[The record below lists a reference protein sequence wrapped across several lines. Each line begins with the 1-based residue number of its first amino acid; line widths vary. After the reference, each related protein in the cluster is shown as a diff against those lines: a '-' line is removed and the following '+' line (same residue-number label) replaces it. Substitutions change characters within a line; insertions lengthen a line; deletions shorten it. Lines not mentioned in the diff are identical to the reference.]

1 MQERRVMETGAWPS
15 SQGLRVKRGA
25 IIASR
30 RAAGPST
37 PVPSWNV
44 FNNQLYDGIAA
55 AAAASLH
62 AVAGRSTPVS
72 ARKLAASLWELQD
85 VPVPGIFGNAGGWH
99 SSAKESSD
107 TTSLMSQADHLS
119 YRSPRISTKFSNEQL
134 SKLDGQ
140 RQHTKFIG
148 EMKGE
153 VKAGKFNSVTTSTEL
168 LKVLSRICILEE
180 QHDSTI
186 STTSSLRVQLDQAL
200 AHVQELEL
208 AQNAAHKEIESLTK
222 KLANVKSSWKI
233 EQNKLQLVVQSLKEE
248 VETAQKARTRVE
260 VANQKMTK
268 ELLDANM
275 AVAKVVQELE
285 RERKAHELMEDVCDE
300 LAREIGDDKAEV
312 EDLKRDSIK
321 MHEELEEERRMLQLA
336 EVWREERVQMKLGE
350 AKLLLEEKGA
360 ALDVLRS
367 ELEKFLWAGRLRN
380 RGDFVQEAEVLH
392 NVVAAFHPSE
402 IVASYPPVEISQ
414 PENDLLDISCDK
426 QTERHYSHCKDN
438 ILDAPNCGNRWTGDS
453 GLIREGDT
461 EHQPHMSL
469 ISPVNDIQRRTL
481 EQLQAAE
488 TKDGDGCKYEHV
500 SRSSQASKYGDSVE
514 AGACEKSYSEVNDN
528 DDDDDPLY
536 QHNEDSSDGVVHQA
550 SEIDDEDHPQLY
562 EEVETVGGMKQ
573 PGEVAWKVH
582 GMEDARVTPL
592 REKKNYGQEDAVN
605 KVNLHGH
612 TQEVEW
618 ESVPQ
623 QSSWISRNNPHIE
636 RGMKGHVLWPKGF
649 MDAAIKKEKSILN

>member
-1 MQERRVMETGAWPS
+1 MSSPAAAAATASVVGNLVTHPRLLLVSGPWLLLPRRMICGRIHLLSTCVKKKEEGWA
-15 SQGLRVKRGA
+15 LRRHGK
-25 IIASR
+25 

-44 FNNQLYDGIAA
+44 FNNQLYDGIAAA

-85 VPVPGIFGNAGGWH
+85 VPVPGIFGSTGDWH

-134 SKLDGQ
+134 SKVRISSSFAAEKHFQ
-140 RQHTKFIG
+140 TSCS

-180 QHDSTI
+180 QHDLTI

-248 VETAQKARTRVE
+248 VETEQKARTRVE

-300 LAREIGDDKAEV
+300 LAREISDDKAEV

-380 RGDFVQEAEVLH
+380 RGDFVQEAE
-392 NVVAAFHPSE
+392 
-402 IVASYPPVEISQ
+402 
-414 PENDLLDISCDK
+414 
-426 QTERHYSHCKDN
+426 
-438 ILDAPNCGNRWTGDS
+438 
-453 GLIREGDT
+453 
-461 EHQPHMSL
+461 PHMSL
-469 ISPVNDIQRRTL
+469 ISPVNDIQKRTL
-481 EQLQAAE
+481 KQLQAAE

-500 SRSSQASKYGDSVE
+500 SRSSQASKYGDSME
-514 AGACEKSYSEVNDN
+514 AVAYEKSYLEVNDD

-550 SEIDDEDHPQLY
+550 SEIDDEDHHQLY

-605 KVNLHGH
+605 EVNLHGH

-618 ESVPQ
+618 ETVPQ

>member
-1 MQERRVMETGAWPS
+1 
-15 SQGLRVKRGA
+15 
-25 IIASR
+25 
-30 RAAGPST
+30 
-37 PVPSWNV
+37 
-44 FNNQLYDGIAA
+44 
-55 AAAASLH
+55 
-62 AVAGRSTPVS
+62 
-72 ARKLAASLWELQD
+72 
-85 VPVPGIFGNAGGWH
+85 
-99 SSAKESSD
+99 
-107 TTSLMSQADHLS
+107 
-119 YRSPRISTKFSNEQL
+119 
-134 SKLDGQ
+134 
-140 RQHTKFIG
+140 
-148 EMKGE
+148 MKGE

-248 VETAQKARTRVE
+248 VETEQKARTRVE

-300 LAREIGDDKAEV
+300 LAREISDDKAEV

-392 NVVAAFHPSE
+392 NVVAAFHPRE
-402 IVASYPPVEISQ
+402 IVASYPPVESSQ
-414 PENDLLDISCDK
+414 PENDLLDISYDK
-426 QTERHYSHCKDN
+426 QTEHHYSHCKDN

-481 EQLQAAE
+481 KQLQAVE
-488 TKDGDGCKYEHV
+488 TKDADGCKYERV

-514 AGACEKSYSEVNDN
+514 AVAYEKSYLEVNDN
-528 DDDDDPLY
+528 DDDDNPLY

-550 SEIDDEDHPQLY
+550 SEIDDEDHHQLY

-605 KVNLHGH
+605 EINLHGH

>member
-1 MQERRVMETGAWPS
+1 
-15 SQGLRVKRGA
+15 
-25 IIASR
+25 
-30 RAAGPST
+30 
-37 PVPSWNV
+37 
-44 FNNQLYDGIAA
+44 
-55 AAAASLH
+55 
-62 AVAGRSTPVS
+62 
-72 ARKLAASLWELQD
+72 
-85 VPVPGIFGNAGGWH
+85 
-99 SSAKESSD
+99 
-107 TTSLMSQADHLS
+107 
-119 YRSPRISTKFSNEQL
+119 
-134 SKLDGQ
+134 
-140 RQHTKFIG
+140 
-148 EMKGE
+148 MKGE

-248 VETAQKARTRVE
+248 VETEQKARTRVE

-300 LAREIGDDKAEV
+300 LAREISDDKAEV

-392 NVVAAFHPSE
+392 NVVAAFHPRE
-402 IVASYPPVEISQ
+402 IVASYPPVESSQ

-426 QTERHYSHCKDN
+426 QTERHYSPCKDN

-461 EHQPHMSL
+461 EHQPRMSL

-481 EQLQAAE
+481 KQLQAGE
-488 TKDGDGCKYEHV
+488 TKDGDGCKYERL

-514 AGACEKSYSEVNDN
+514 AVAYEKSYLEVNDN
-528 DDDDDPLY
+528 DDDNDPLY

-550 SEIDDEDHPQLY
+550 SEIDDEDHHQLY

-582 GMEDARVTPL
+582 GMEDTRVTPL

-605 KVNLHGH
+605 EINLHGH

-618 ESVPQ
+618 ETVPQ

>member
-1 MQERRVMETGAWPS
+1 METGAWPS

-25 IIASR
+25 ITASR

-44 FNNQLYDGIAA
+44 FNNQLYDGIAAA

-85 VPVPGIFGNAGGWH
+85 VPVPGIFGSTGDWH

-134 SKLDGQ
+134 SKVRISSSFAAEKHFQ
-140 RQHTKFIG
+140 TSCS

-180 QHDSTI
+180 QHDLTI

-248 VETAQKARTRVE
+248 VETEQKARTRVE

-300 LAREIGDDKAEV
+300 LAREISDDKAEV

-392 NVVAAFHPSE
+392 NVVAAFHPRE
-402 IVASYPPVEISQ
+402 I
-414 PENDLLDISCDK
+414 
-426 QTERHYSHCKDN
+426 
-438 ILDAPNCGNRWTGDS
+438 
-453 GLIREGDT
+453 
-461 EHQPHMSL
+461 PHMSL
-469 ISPVNDIQRRTL
+469 ISPVNDIQKRTL
-481 EQLQAAE
+481 KQLQAAE

-500 SRSSQASKYGDSVE
+500 SRSSQASKYGDSME
-514 AGACEKSYSEVNDN
+514 AVAYEKSYLEVNDD

-550 SEIDDEDHPQLY
+550 SEIDDEDHHQLY

-605 KVNLHGH
+605 EVNLHGH

-618 ESVPQ
+618 ETVPQ

>member
-1 MQERRVMETGAWPS
+1 
-15 SQGLRVKRGA
+15 
-25 IIASR
+25 
-30 RAAGPST
+30 
-37 PVPSWNV
+37 
-44 FNNQLYDGIAA
+44 
-55 AAAASLH
+55 
-62 AVAGRSTPVS
+62 
-72 ARKLAASLWELQD
+72 
-85 VPVPGIFGNAGGWH
+85 
-99 SSAKESSD
+99 
-107 TTSLMSQADHLS
+107 
-119 YRSPRISTKFSNEQL
+119 
-134 SKLDGQ
+134 
-140 RQHTKFIG
+140 
-148 EMKGE
+148 MKGE

-248 VETAQKARTRVE
+248 VETEQKARTRVE

-300 LAREIGDDKAEV
+300 LAREISDDKAEV
-312 EDLKRDSIK
+312 EDLKQDSIK

-392 NVVAAFHPSE
+392 NVVTAFDPRE

-426 QTERHYSHCKDN
+426 QTEHHYSHCKDN

-461 EHQPHMSL
+461 ERQPHMSL

-481 EQLQAAE
+481 KQLQAAE

-514 AGACEKSYSEVNDN
+514 AVAYEKSYLEVNDN
-528 DDDDDPLY
+528 DDDDDNPLY

-562 EEVETVGGMKQ
+562 E
-573 PGEVAWKVH
+573 VH
-582 GMEDARVTPL
+582 
-592 REKKNYGQEDAVN
+592 
-605 KVNLHGH
+605 
-612 TQEVEW
+612 
-618 ESVPQ
+618 
-623 QSSWISRNNPHIE
+623 
-636 RGMKGHVLWPKGF
+636 
-649 MDAAIKKEKSILN
+649 